1 MGETGPTPHSIT
13 CFAIRLTK
21 GELYGN
27 KYEYDYDPIA
37 GRSKRVGTK
46 SKQEWIRI
54 DIPPMISTERWDQV
68 QEQLDAN
75 RSVGRPVAE
84 NQLLLKGILRC
95 GHCGSK
101 LYGQHGARPEDHYY
115 CCHNRRAA
123 KHKRSTEGRR
133 RCRLPYVRSDQL
145 DDFIFQY
152 TARIL
157 RVPDLLLEQ
166 VF

>member
-13 CFAIRLTK
+13 CFAIRLKK

-123 KHKRSTEGRR
+123 KHKRSTEG
-133 RCRLPYVRSDQL
+133 SETMS
-145 DDFIFQY
+145 
-152 TARIL
+152 TAL
-157 RVPDLLLEQ
+157 RPQ
-166 VF
+166 